1 MPPGEK
7 GTIAREKS
15 SEDGN
20 GGGGGATASVDG
32 NVVRRSGRGVK
43 AREAVYKSDPNCSQ
57 RERIEDDDSAGSA
70 IGRSVFDAATR

>member
-7 GTIAREKS
+7 GTIASAKS

-43 AREAVYKSDPNCSQ
+43 ASNKSDPNCSQ
-57 RERIEDDDSAGSA
+57 RERLDEDDSTGSA
-70 IGRSVFDAATR
+70 I